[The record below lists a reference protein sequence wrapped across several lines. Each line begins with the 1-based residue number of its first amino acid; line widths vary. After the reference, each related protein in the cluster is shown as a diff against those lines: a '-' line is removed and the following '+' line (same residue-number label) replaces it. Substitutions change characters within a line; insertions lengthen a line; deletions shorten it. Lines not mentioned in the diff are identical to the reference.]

1 MTKTN
6 DCSVPSAKDLLE
18 NIEYSPYYKIA
29 LVMMDRKGIVDPDIA
44 DLFEAFH
51 EIAKID
57 NKINKGRKN
66 ENYNSK

>member
-6 DCSVPSAKDLLE
+6 DYRVPSGQDLIE
-18 NIEYSPYYKIA
+18 DIEYSPYYKVA
-29 LVMMDRKGIVDPDIA
+29 LEMIKRRGIKDPTIA

-57 NKINKGRKN
+57 NKINKGVK
-66 ENYNSK
+66 